1 MQEIRS
7 IIQSAA
13 SFQKATF
20 FQINEYVRKNWGE
33 TVQSSNS
40 SSCFFNDASEDIVW
54 EMFQFTPTNPSQN
67 QIPKSEQK
75 VRNFYTHPF
84 FPSFANRIF
93 AYNSFDW
100 VSVIKLLR

>member
-1 MQEIRS
+1 MITKR
-7 IIQSAA
+7 A
-13 SFQKATF
+13 
-20 FQINEYVRKNWGE
+20 KNVPTSPILLRHRLFSNTHLHNYRGI
-33 TVQSSNS
+33 TLQSSNS

-84 FPSFANRIF
+84 FL
-93 AYNSFDW
+93 
-100 VSVIKLLR
+100 VLLIGFSLTIRLIE